1 MTRKE
6 QLKKRLAEEKLTFEL
21 LVCEQIR
28 GTTLTY
34 EQIGTRFGVKAREV
48 AEIASKYAANRKRGK
63 GSVAFKRRAYSRDP
77 VPLST
82 TGPDRTASSSMA
94 WKAEPRPT

>member
-1 MTRKE
+1 MTAKQE
-6 QLKKRLAEEKLTFEL
+6 LKHRLAEEKRKFEL

-48 AEIASKYAANRKRGK
+48 AEIASKHSANRKRGR
-63 GSVAFKRRAYSRDP
+63 GSVAFKKSPA
-77 VPLST
+77 
-82 TGPDRTASSSMA
+82 
-94 WKAEPRPT
+94 